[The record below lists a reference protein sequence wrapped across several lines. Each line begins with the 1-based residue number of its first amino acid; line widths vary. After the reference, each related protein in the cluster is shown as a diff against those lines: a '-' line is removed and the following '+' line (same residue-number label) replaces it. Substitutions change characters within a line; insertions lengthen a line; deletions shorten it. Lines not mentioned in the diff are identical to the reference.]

1 MATYEFTDQHGSV
14 LVSAPIAEGP
24 HTPLCEVCSEPL
36 RRIFTLSLGNLRQLK
51 GERERGGSSAM
62 RDLFLPTAK
71 DLAGPGDPDGA
82 KGIHAWNTEHD
93 PKPGNK
99 RPARPETPRKVF

>member
-1 MATYEFTDQHGSV
+1 
-14 LVSAPIAEGP
+14 
-24 HTPLCEVCSEPL
+24 VCSEPL

-71 DLAGPGDPDGA
+71 EVAGPGDPDGS
-82 KGIHAWNTEHD
+82 KGIREWNETHD

-99 RPARPETPRKVF
+99 RPMRPESAKAVF